1 MENST
6 GAARSGSWSRS
17 SANKR
22 GPWRRRTAALALLLA
37 AVLAYQ
43 AWRTVSFAESLMPP
57 PNADIAIV
65 LGARSAGPE
74 PLPVFRERIEYAIR
88 LYQEGKVRKLLFTG
102 APGEPPQAIVARD
115 YALARGVPEDAM
127 LLETRSRITI
137 ENLRYAKELLPNP
150 DDSVLIVSDP
160 LHLRRAMRM
169 AQDVGL
175 NAIPAAVPET
185 RVRGFWSR
193 AKMTLR
199 ESAAYVKY
207 WILRRL

>member
-17 SANKR
+17 SESKR
-22 GPWRRRTAALALLLA
+22 RPWRRRVAVLALLLA

-43 AWRTVSFAESLMPP
+43 AWRTVSFAESMMPP
-57 PNADIAIV
+57 PSADIAIV

-88 LYQEGKVRKLLFTG
+88 LYSEGKVRKILFTG
-102 APGEPPQAIVARD
+102 APGDPPQALVARD
-115 YALARGVPEDAM
+115 YAMARGVPEDAM

-150 DDSVLIVSDP
+150 ADAVLIVSDP

-175 NAIPAAVPET
+175 NAIPAAVPGT
-185 RVRGFWSR
+185 QVRSFWSR

-207 WILRRL
+207 IIMNWL